1 MKRDGTAVKI
11 VLAQIAAFFNA
22 GKERK
27 KVMELQELKQESLSQ
42 IEACENL
49 ADLQQLRVL
58 YLGKKGP
65 IQEVMKSMKDLPKEE
80 RPAFGQQV
88 NAIKSLILEAIDE
101 KRRSWKSKRWKKDW
115 KRKRSILP

>member
-1 MKRDGTAVKI
+1 
-11 VLAQIAAFFNA
+11 
-22 GKERK
+22 
-27 KVMELQELKQESLSQ
+27 MELQELKQESLSQ

-101 KRRSWKSKRWKKDW
+101 KRRSWKLKRWKKDW